1 MEKDEM
7 MRRLEAQERFLRFD
21 TVSLSDL
28 RRIGELVA
36 ERIISKGA
44 SAYIMI
50 RVNGL
55 EVFALSLEGSSANN
69 RGWALRKANIAELNA
84 LSSMHV
90 ALDNKGRRTLEDI
103 GLSPLEYTFAGGA
116 FPILLKSGLCIGSI
130 AVSGMPSEEDHQ
142 SICSVLSEYLGIE
155 APSLTE

>member
-1 MEKDEM
+1 MEKEEM
-7 MRRLEAQERFLRFD
+7 MRRIKEQERLLRFH

-28 RRIGELVA
+28 RKIGEMVA
-36 ERIISKGA
+36 ESISSKGA
-44 SAYIMI
+44 TAYVMI

-103 GLSPLEYTFAGGA
+103 GLSPFEYTFAGGA
-116 FPILLKSGLCIGSI
+116 FPILLSSGLCIGSI

-142 SICSVLSEYLGIE
+142 SICSALSEFLGIE
-155 APSLTE
+155 APSITE